1 MAIKSAI
8 LDVGPTIQRADV
20 PVTIVPVV
28 SQWNLAEEEGYVLD
42 GSPGRSNFDGPT
54 NTIWVLTDF
63 TPTEEGRL
71 LCSSMRN
78 ADGSFTVSLYC
89 TVDTGSSLE
98 WRPVILYSGVI
109 NTDTGKTFDNLSLLP
124 GPSAG

>member
-1 MAIKSAI
+1 MAIKPAI
-8 LDVGPTIQRADV
+8 LDVGPTVQRANV

-28 SQWNLAEEEGYVLD
+28 SQWDPIAEEGYVLD
-42 GSPGRSNFDGPT
+42 GSPSRLNFSGPT

-71 LCSSMRN
+71 LCSSTRN
-78 ADGSFTVSLYC
+78 TDGTFTLKLYC

-98 WRPVILYSGVI
+98 WKRVALFSGAI
-109 NTDTGKTFDNLSLLP
+109 NIDTGKTFDTLSLLP